1 MYAGTLDG
9 NMASQFV
16 LALLT
21 GIFAG
26 ALFSVIQIPIPAPP
40 TLPGVLGIVGI
51 FLGYKGV
58 EWVGVHVDITGVFT
72 LLL

>member
-1 MYAGTLDG
+1 
-9 NMASQFV
+9 MASQLV

-40 TLPGVLGIVGI
+40 NLPGVLGIVGI
-51 FLGYKGV
+51 FLGYKGIQ
-58 EWVGVHVDITGVFT
+58 WVGVQIDLGEVIPILF
-72 LLL
+72 

>member
-1 MYAGTLDG
+1 
-9 NMASQFV
+9 MASELV
-16 LALLT
+16 LAMLT

-40 TLPGVLGIVGI
+40 NLPGVLGIAGI

-58 EWVGVHVDITGVFT
+58 QWVGVHVDILEVLTTVF
-72 LLL
+72 

>member
-1 MYAGTLDG
+1 
-9 NMASQFV
+9 MASQLI

-40 TLPGVLGIVGI
+40 NLPGVLGIVGI

-58 EWVGVHVDITGVFT
+58 EWLGVRIDIVEVFT
-72 LLL
+72 ILF

>member
-1 MYAGTLDG
+1 
-9 NMASQFV
+9 MASQLV

-40 TLPGVLGIVGI
+40 NLPGVLGIVGS

-58 EWVGVHVDITGVFT
+58 EWIGVRIDIVEVFMI
-72 LLL
+72 LF

>member
-1 MYAGTLDG
+1 
-9 NMASQFV
+9 MAPQLV

-40 TLPGVLGIVGI
+40 NLPGVLGIVGI

-58 EWVGVHVDITGVFT
+58 EWLGVRIDIVEVFT
-72 LLL
+72 ILF

>member
-1 MYAGTLDG
+1 MV
-9 NMASQFV
+9 SQLV

-26 ALFSVIQIPIPAPP
+26 ALFSVIQVPIPAPP
-40 TLPGVLGIVGI
+40 NLPGILGIVGI

-58 EWVGVHVDITGVFT
+58 EWMGVQIEILEVISGIF
-72 LLL
+72 

>member
-1 MYAGTLDG
+1 
-9 NMASQFV
+9 MAAAIV

-40 TLPGVLGIVGI
+40 NLPGVLGIIGI

-58 EWVGVHVDITGVFT
+58 EWVGVKIDVLEVLATVF
-72 LLL
+72 

>member
-1 MYAGTLDG
+1 
-9 NMASQFV
+9 MAAQLV

-21 GIFAG
+21 GIVAG
-26 ALFSVIQIPIPAPP
+26 ALFSVIRLSIPAPP

-58 EWVGVHVDITGVFT
+58 EWAGVHIDIVEVLSSLF
-72 LLL
+72 

>member
-1 MYAGTLDG
+1 MGDAL
-9 NMASQFV
+9 V

-21 GIFAG
+21 GILAG

-40 TLPGVLGIVGI
+40 NLPGILGIIGI

-58 EWVGVHVDITGVFT
+58 QWLGVTIDMLEVLSALF
-72 LLL
+72 

>member
-1 MYAGTLDG
+1 
-9 NMASQFV
+9 MAAELV
-16 LALLT
+16 LAMLT

-40 TLPGVLGIVGI
+40 NLPGVLGIVGI

-58 EWVGVHVDITGVFT
+58 DWVGVHVDGVEVLASVF
-72 LLL
+72 

>member
-1 MYAGTLDG
+1 
-9 NMASQFV
+9 MASALV

-40 TLPGVLGIVGI
+40 NLPGVLGIVGI
-51 FLGYKGV
+51 FLGYKAV
-58 EWVGVHVDITGVFT
+58 EWVGLHVDVFGVVSGAF
-72 LLL
+72 

>member
-1 MYAGTLDG
+1 
-9 NMASQFV
+9 MASQLV

-40 TLPGVLGIVGI
+40 NLPGVLGIVGI

-58 EWVGVHVDITGVFT
+58 EWLGVRIDIVEVFT
-72 LLL
+72 ILF

>member
-1 MYAGTLDG
+1 MGSTL
-9 NMASQFV
+9 V

-26 ALFSVIQIPIPAPP
+26 ALFSVIQVPIPAPP
-40 TLPGVLGIVGI
+40 NLPGVLGIIGI

-58 EWVGVHVDITGVFT
+58 EWVGVKIDLLGVLSAVF
-72 LLL
+72 